1 MCLRV
6 CVCVCVR
13 VGVWGGVC
21 GGQALITALYTSLL
35 NFPVGRSFGFIFFFG
50 GGGWGWGAKTR
61 LRIPMGHALDTG
73 QRVPCCPTQ
82 TMLPIIQKERLSDA
96 RLKELTKN
104 YAAITFVDVV
114 QPNLEK
120 SIIQW
125 HHYDLTFHKGWK
137 VFLASNY
144 KSMITTT
151 TVPSRLRSL
160 PLWSLPIAE
169 HSDCGAFQLRNL
181 SIA

>member
-1 MCLRV
+1 M
-6 CVCVCVR
+6 
-13 VGVWGGVC
+13 
-21 GGQALITALYTSLL
+21 
-35 NFPVGRSFGFIFFFG
+35 
-50 GGGWGWGAKTR
+50 
-61 LRIPMGHALDTG
+61 
-73 QRVPCCPTQ
+73 
-82 TMLPIIQKERLSDA
+82 
-96 RLKELTKN
+96 KELTKN

-151 TVPSRLRSL
+151 TAP
-160 PLWSLPIAE
+160 P
-169 HSDCGAFQLRNL
+169 DCGAFHFGASQLRNTP
-181 SIA
+181 IAEPSSCGTCQLHEEPEAETIATTASTLARYS